1 VPEEPVPENGEIKLT
16 APDEINVYSDRN
28 IACFDPINN
37 VDCSVSVN
45 DKTFTIT
52 TKVRLQTGR
61 QF

>member
-1 VPEEPVPENGEIKLT
+1 
-16 APDEINVYSDRN
+16 VYSDRN